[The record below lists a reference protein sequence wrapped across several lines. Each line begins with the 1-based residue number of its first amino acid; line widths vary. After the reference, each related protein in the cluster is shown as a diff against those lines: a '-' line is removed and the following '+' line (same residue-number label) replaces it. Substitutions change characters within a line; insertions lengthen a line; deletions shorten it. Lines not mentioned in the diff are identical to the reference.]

1 MHEYRPTETAI
12 RRSSQKKSGCEAGG
26 GGNGF
31 MVWRLR
37 CSKYCGRA
45 AAERNPSLER
55 REREGRIYFRR
66 IQITSSARLGNM
78 FMLSAV
84 DQCKNLDVGEGS
96 FGKF

>member
-1 MHEYRPTETAI
+1 M
-12 RRSSQKKSGCEAGG
+12 
-26 GGNGF
+26 
-31 MVWRLR
+31 
-37 CSKYCGRA
+37 
-45 AAERNPSLER
+45 ER